1 MSPPGPADPAADR
14 APGPADPASGPG
26 PAGSGSEGP
35 RRDGGDGPA
44 LLLAK
49 AHYPVTTLGPGTR
62 AGIWTQGCTLHCP
75 GCLSRDT
82 WDADPGRAVPVAAVL
97 GWLASLPGPVDG
109 VTISGGEPF
118 QQPEALAALLRGI
131 RAWRDGLRRETIPL
145 DILVYSGYVY
155 TRLSRSSG
163 TREIMSMCDAVITGP
178 YVDRLNPEAGHS
190 GSGSLLWRGS
200 ANQRVVPI
208 SPLGERRY
216 GAAAGVVQTEEDAG
230 PRVQVS
236 VDEGP
241 EGRRVYYIG
250 IPRRGDMEH
259 LTSTLE
265 RAGVRSGDVSWR
277 P

>member
-1 MSPPGPADPAADR
+1 MSPPP
-14 APGPADPASGPG
+14 
-26 PAGSGSEGP
+26 
-35 RRDGGDGPA
+35 

-49 AHYPVTTLGPGTR
+49 AHYPVTALGPGTR
-62 AGIWTQGCTLHCP
+62 AGIWTQGCTLHCR

-82 WDADPGRAVPVAAVL
+82 WDADPGKAVPVDAVL

-109 VTISGGEPF
+109 VTVSGGEPF
-118 QQPEALAALLRGI
+118 QQPAALEALLAGI
-131 RAWRDGLRRETIPL
+131 RAWRDDRRHETIAM

-155 TRLSRSSG
+155 SRLSGSG
-163 TREIMSMCDAVITGP
+163 TTRRILDLCDAVIAGP
-178 YVDRLNPEAGHS
+178 YVDRLNPEGRHPE
-190 GSGSLLWRGS
+190 GGSLLWRGS
-200 ANQRVVPI
+200 ANQRIVPL
-208 SPLGERRY
+208 SPLGRERY
-216 GAAAGVVQTEEDAG
+216 GAPEDAGEMAEGAG
-230 PRVQVS
+230 PRVQVA

-259 LTSTLE
+259 LTSRLE

>member
-1 MSPPGPADPAADR
+1 VTPVTPSPGGGADDGA
-14 APGPADPASGPG
+14 
-26 PAGSGSEGP
+26 
-35 RRDGGDGPA
+35 RRSLGVTE

-49 AHYPVTTLGPGTR
+49 AHFPVTTLGPGIR

-82 WDADPGRAVPVAAVL
+82 WDADPAKAVPVEAVL
-97 GWLASLPGPVDG
+97 GWLASLPGPVHG

-118 QQPEALAALLRGI
+118 QQPDALAELLRGI
-131 RAWRDGLRRETIPL
+131 RTWREESARETIPL

-155 TRLSRSSG
+155 SRLSRSAE
-163 TREIMSMCDAVITGP
+163 TREILELCDAVVAGP
-178 YVDRLNPEAGHS
+178 YVDRLNPGGRHPQ
-190 GSGSLLWRGS
+190 GGSLLWRGS
-200 ANQRVVPI
+200 ANQRIVPLT
-208 SPLGERRY
+208 PLGEERY
-216 GAAAGVVQTEEDAG
+216 GAVAGDDKAKEDAG

-265 RAGVRSGDVSWR
+265 RAGVRAGGVSWR

>member
-1 MSPPGPADPAADR
+1 MSAGRPPTAADAPADAAGD
-14 APGPADPASGPG
+14 
-26 PAGSGSEGP
+26 GSGET
-35 RRDGGDGPA
+35 

-62 AGIWTQGCTLHCP
+62 AGIWTQGCTLHCN

-82 WDADPGRAVPVAAVL
+82 WDADPGRAIPVEAVL
-97 GWLASLPGPVDG
+97 GWLASLPEPVDG

-118 QQPEALAALLRGI
+118 QQPAALAALVRGI
-131 RAWRDGLRRETIPL
+131 RAWRETRDRETIAL

-155 TRLSRSSG
+155 SRLSRASV
-163 TREIMSMCDAVITGP
+163 TREIVDMCDAVVTGP
-178 YVDRLNPEAGHS
+178 YVDRLNPGGRHS
-190 GSGSLLWRGS
+190 GEGSLLWRGS
-200 ANQRVVPI
+200 ANQRVVPV
-208 SPLGERRY
+208 SPLGRQRY
-216 GAAAGVVQTEEDAG
+216 GAVDNVGETDGRG

-241 EGRRVYYIG
+241 EGKRVYYIG

-259 LTSTLE
+259 LTSRLD

>member
-1 MSPPGPADPAADR
+1 MTDPAAPV
-14 APGPADPASGPG
+14 AGTSPGGAS
-26 PAGSGSEGP
+26 
-35 RRDGGDGPA
+35 

-82 WDADPGRAVPVAAVL
+82 WEADPGRSVPVEAVL

-131 RAWRDGLRRETIPL
+131 RAWRDARQRETIPL

-155 TRLSRSSG
+155 TRLSRSG
-163 TREIMSMCDAVITGP
+163 ITREILGMCDAVITGP
-178 YVDRLNPEAGHS
+178 YVDRLNPEGRRPPDD
-190 GSGSLLWRGS
+190 SLLWRGS
-200 ANQRVVPI
+200 ANQRVVPL
-208 SPLGERRY
+208 SPLGDERY
-216 GAAAGVVQTEEDAG
+216 AAPAGIVETEEDAG

-250 IPRRGDMEH
+250 IPRRGDMDH
-259 LTSTLE
+259 LSSTLE

>member
-1 MSPPGPADPAADR
+1 MTAAARGVPPGGDPAT
-14 APGPADPASGPG
+14 
-26 PAGSGSEGP
+26 
-35 RRDGGDGPA
+35 

-82 WDADPGRAVPVAAVL
+82 WDADPGKAVPVEAII
-97 GWLASLPGPVDG
+97 GWLASLPGPLDG
-109 VTISGGEPF
+109 VTVSGGEPF
-118 QQPEALAALLRGI
+118 QQPAALAALLRGV
-131 RAWRDGLRRETIPL
+131 RAWRDSRPHESIGL

-155 TRLSRSSG
+155 SRLSRTEE
-163 TREIMSMCDAVITGP
+163 TREILDMCDAVITGP
-178 YVDRLNPEAGHS
+178 YVDRLNPGGRHP
-190 GSGSLLWRGS
+190 GGGSLLWRGS
-200 ANQRVVPI
+200 ANQRLVPL
-208 SPLGERRY
+208 SPLGRERY
-216 GAAAGVVQTEEDAG
+216 GAQAGVGDTEEEAG

-259 LTSTLE
+259 LTSRLE
-265 RAGVRSGDVSWR
+265 RAGVRAGDVSWR

>member
-1 MSPPGPADPAADR
+1 VSGISPG
-14 APGPADPASGPG
+14 
-26 PAGSGSEGP
+26 
-35 RRDGGDGPA
+35 

-49 AHYPVTTLGPGTR
+49 AHYPVTTLGPGVR

-82 WDADPGRAVPVAAVL
+82 WAADPGKELPVEAVL

-118 QQPEALAALLRGI
+118 QQPAALAALVRGI
-131 RAWRDGLRRETIPL
+131 RRWRDESHHETIPL

-155 TRLSRSSG
+155 SRLSRSAEA
-163 TREIMSMCDAVITGP
+163 REILEWCDAIVAGP
-178 YVDRLNPEAGHS
+178 YIERLNPKRRHAP
-190 GSGSLLWRGS
+190 SGSLLWRGS
-200 ANQRVVPI
+200 ANQRLVPL
-208 SPLGERRY
+208 SPLGEERY
-216 GAAAGVVQTEEDAG
+216 GASKGAGTDDEQEDAG

-250 IPRRGDMEH
+250 IPRRVTWNTSHRRWSAPGYERGKCHGD
-259 LTSTLE
+259 LE
-265 RAGVRSGDVSWR
+265 M
-277 P
+277 PCL

>member
-1 MSPPGPADPAADR
+1 VTPDRRTVADGRADGR
-14 APGPADPASGPG
+14 GNG
-26 PAGSGSEGP
+26 
-35 RRDGGDGPA
+35 RT

-49 AHYPVTTLGPGTR
+49 AHYPVTTLGPGIR

-82 WDADPGRAVPVAAVL
+82 WDADPAKAVPVEAVL
-97 GWLASLPGPVDG
+97 GWLRSLPGPVDG

-118 QQPEALAALLRGI
+118 QQPAALAALLKGI
-131 RAWRDGLRRETIPL
+131 HAWRDARDHETMAV

-155 TRLSRSSG
+155 SRLARTG
-163 TREIMSMCDAVITGP
+163 ETREILDMCDAVITGP
-178 YVDRLNPEAGHS
+178 YVDRLNPEGRHTAD
-190 GSGSLLWRGS
+190 GSLLWRGS
-200 ANQRVVPI
+200 ANQRVVAL
-208 SPLGERRY
+208 SPLGRERY
-216 GAAAGVVQTEEDAG
+216 GALADMRRTEQARG

-250 IPRRGDMEH
+250 IPRRGDMDH
-259 LTSTLE
+259 LTSRLD

>member
-1 MSPPGPADPAADR
+1 MSGISPG
-14 APGPADPASGPG
+14 
-26 PAGSGSEGP
+26 
-35 RRDGGDGPA
+35 

-49 AHYPVTTLGPGTR
+49 AHYPVTTLGPGVR

-82 WDADPGRAVPVAAVL
+82 WTADPGKEVPVEAVL
-97 GWLASLPGPVDG
+97 GWLASLPGPVEG

-118 QQPEALAALLRGI
+118 QQPAALAALVRGI
-131 RAWRDGLRRETIPL
+131 RRWRDESRHETIPL

-155 TRLSRSSG
+155 SRLSRSAEA
-163 TREIMSMCDAVITGP
+163 REILEWCDAIVAGP
-178 YVDRLNPEAGHS
+178 YIERLNPKRRHAH
-190 GSGSLLWRGS
+190 SGSLLWKGS
-200 ANQRVVPI
+200 ANQRLVPL
-208 SPLGERRY
+208 SPLGEERY
-216 GAAAGVVQTEEDAG
+216 GAHGNDGTDDEQEDAG

-265 RAGVRSGDVSWR
+265 RAGLRAGEVSWR

>member
-1 MSPPGPADPAADR
+1 MSG
-14 APGPADPASGPG
+14 G
-26 PAGSGSEGP
+26 GSP
-35 RRDGGDGPA
+35 DA

-82 WDADPGRAVPVAAVL
+82 WDADPGKAVPVEAIL

-109 VTISGGEPF
+109 VTVSGGEPF
-118 QQPEALAALLRGI
+118 QQPAALAALLRGI
-131 RAWRDGLRRETIPL
+131 RAWREERPHETIGL

-155 TRLSRSSG
+155 SRLCRTEA
-163 TREIMSMCDAVITGP
+163 TREILDMCDAVITGP
-178 YVDRLNPEAGHS
+178 YVDRLNPGGRHPEG
-190 GSGSLLWRGS
+190 GSLLWRGS
-200 ANQRVVPI
+200 ANQRVVPL
-208 SPLGERRY
+208 SPLGRERY
-216 GAAAGVVQTEEDAG
+216 GALAGIGDTREDAG

-259 LTSTLE
+259 LTSRLE
-265 RAGVRSGDVSWR
+265 RAGVRAGDVS
-277 P
+277 

>member
-1 MSPPGPADPAADR
+1 MTG
-14 APGPADPASGPG
+14 
-26 PAGSGSEGP
+26 
-35 RRDGGDGPA
+35 

-62 AGIWTQGCTLHCP
+62 AGIWTQGCTLGCH

-82 WDADPGRAVPVAAVL
+82 WDADPAKAVPVDAVL

-118 QQPEALAALLRGI
+118 QQPAALAALVRGI
-131 RAWRDGLRRETIPL
+131 RDWRAARPENATPL

-155 TRLSRSSG
+155 SRLSRSAE
-163 TREIMSMCDAVITGP
+163 TREILDMCDAVIAGP
-178 YVDRLNPEAGHS
+178 YVDRLNPEGRHTR
-190 GSGSLLWRGS
+190 SGSLLWKGS
-200 ANQRVVPI
+200 ANQRIVPL
-208 SPLGERRY
+208 SPLGRERY
-216 GAAAGVVQTEEDAG
+216 GPVETGRGAENEDAG
-230 PRVQVS
+230 PRMQVS

-250 IPRRGDMEH
+250 IPRRGDMDH
-259 LTSTLE
+259 LVTTLE
-265 RAGVRSGDVSWR
+265 RAGVRAGDVSWR